1 MGAVVQSFFDR
12 QTATVSHVVHAG
24 PGSVC
29 AVIDAVHDFDIK
41 SGRRRTD
48 SADQIVAFVTT
59 NRLRVDWILETH
71 IHADH
76 LSAAPYLKEK
86 LGGRIGVGERVREVQ
101 RIFKGIFNAEAEFA
115 TDGSQ
120 FDHLF
125 TDGEAF
131 TVGDL
136 KARVMHVP
144 GHTPACV
151 AFLVEDTVFVGDTL
165 FLPDVGT
172 ARCDFPGGDA
182 GELYRSIR
190 RLLDLPGETR
200 MFVCHDYP
208 PSGREPAW
216 ETTVAEQRRSNI
228 HVRDGVSEADFV
240 ALRTGRDKTLE
251 MPALLLPSV
260 QCNMR
265 AGHLPPAE
273 ADGVRYLKIPV
284 DRL

>member
-1 MGAVVQSFFDR
+1 MSAIVQSFFDR
-12 QTATVSHVVHAG
+12 QTSTVSHVVHAG
-24 PGSVC
+24 PGSAC

-48 SADQIVAFVTT
+48 SADRIVDCVAA
-59 NRLRVDWILETH
+59 NGLRVDWILETH

-76 LSAAPYLKEK
+76 ISAAPYLKDK
-86 LGGRIGVGERVREVQ
+86 LGGRIGVGARVRDVQ
-101 RIFKGIFNAEAEFA
+101 RIFKGIFNAEPEFA
-115 TDGSQ
+115 ADGSQ

-125 TDGEAF
+125 ADGETFAI
-131 TVGDL
+131 GEL
-136 KARVMHVP
+136 SARVMHVP

-151 AFLVEDTVFVGDTL
+151 AFVVEDAVFVGDTL

-182 GELYRSIR
+182 ATLYRSVR

-208 PSGREPAW
+208 PDGRAVAW
-216 ETTVAEQRRSNI
+216 ETTVAEQRRANI
-228 HVRDGVSEADFV
+228 HVRDGISEAEFV
-240 ALRTGRDKTLE
+240 DLRTGRDKTLD

-273 ADGVRYLKIPV
+273 ADGVHYLKIPV

>member
-1 MGAVVQSFFDR
+1 MSAVVQSFFDR

-48 SADQIVAFVTT
+48 SADRIVAFVTD

-76 LSAAPYLKEK
+76 ISAAPYIKER

-101 RIFKGIFNAEAEFA
+101 RIFKGIFNAGPEFA

-131 TVGDL
+131 AIGAL

-151 AFLVEDTVFVGDTL
+151 AFVVEDAVFVGDTL

-182 GELYRSIR
+182 ATLYRSVR

-216 ETTVAEQRRSNI
+216 ETTVAEQRRANI
-228 HVRDGVSEADFV
+228 HVRDGIAEADFV
-240 ALRTGRDKTLE
+240 ALRTGRDKTLD

-273 ADGVRYLKIPV
+273 ADGAHYLKIPV